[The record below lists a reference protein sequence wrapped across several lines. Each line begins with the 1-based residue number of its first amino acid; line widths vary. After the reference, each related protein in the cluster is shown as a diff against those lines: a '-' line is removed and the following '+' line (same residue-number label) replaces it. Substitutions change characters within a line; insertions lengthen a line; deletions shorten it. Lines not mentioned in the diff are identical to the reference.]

1 MIKKKLFAFTAA
13 VLLLALI
20 SGCTT
25 SGGENPDFGYAE
37 NIHAGPVPLE
47 TEGESSYFAETSLLN
62 IDGEFEALSLKLWPN
77 EPYFLQLGTRG
88 QMFLGDTLG
97 YVERL
102 TEDGE
107 WEYICDSIRVGSET
121 YEGGNNKIMSL
132 SWDGSSKYGKRG
144 NSVLCCVP
152 VLDQPGEYRIT
163 LNFREVKE
171 RITELGRW
179 WYSEDEVHSISFR
192 FTVPEK
198 SDKLFDLLFC
208 RITEGSYG
216 RQRLWMTIRMNGE
229 ASAPYLQSG
238 DDIMRVEKDGLARYI
253 VYDDGSWGDGTAV
266 LHFSANEDGSGEQY
280 VLTLHLPEADAASSE
295 PGALPEPDGR

>member
-1 MIKKKLFAFTAA
+1 MKRKMLALTAA

-25 SGGENPDFGYAE
+25 SGGENRDFGYAE

-47 TEGESSYFAETSLLN
+47 TEGESDYFAETSLLN
-62 IDGEFEALSLKLWPN
+62 TDGEFEALSLKLWPS
-77 EPYFLQLGTRG
+77 EPYFLQLGDRG

-102 TEDGE
+102 TESGE
-107 WEYICDSIRVGSET
+107 WEYVCDSIRVGSET
-121 YEGGNNKIMSL
+121 YEGGNDKIMSL
-132 SWDGSSKYGKRG
+132 SWDGSSKYGKRD
-144 NSVLCCVP
+144 NTVRCCVP
-152 VLDQPGEYRIT
+152 VLDQPGEYRVT

-198 SDKLFDLLFC
+198 SDKPFDLLYC
-208 RITEGSYG
+208 CITEDSYG
-216 RQRLWMTIRMNGE
+216 RQRLLMTIRMNGE
-229 ASAPYLQSG
+229 APAPYLQSG
-238 DDIMRVEKDGLARYI
+238 DDIVRREKDGLASYI
-253 VYDDGSWGDGTAV
+253 VYDDGSWEEGTAV
-266 LHFSANEDGSGEQY
+266 LRFTENEDGSGKQY
-280 VLTLHLPEADAASSE
+280 DLTLHLPEADVTS
-295 PGALPEPDGR
+295 PGADASPSLDER